1 MRFCSFWCLKNFGF
15 PYILL
20 RISFP
25 VTDDLF
31 FLGFAD
37 VCCYFVL
44 LYPGLELRFCCSYSR
59 FVFGSSWPLCWLSC
73 VKSFHLCI
81 WFLCILLWTEKL
93 KKGVTFVW
101 FWFGLVLYYF
111 GLKTNV
117 TFVWFSFCSLLF
129 ILPPLWFCVSV
140 RFDWCLKSFY
150 LCIWFLFYSLYFS
163 ASFFSGYS
171 LPFFWGFA
179 NVCCYFVL
187 LSRFL
192 FFCIFLFRLLFTFF
206 FFGFANVCCYFV
218 LLSRFWTA
226 LLLFF
231 FDYFHWPS
239 LYLVPF
245 DSLPIC
251 LFL

>member
-1 MRFCSFWCLKNFGF
+1 MLCYDIRLF
-15 PYILL
+15 
-20 RISFP
+20 
-25 VTDDLF
+25 F

-93 KKGVTFVW
+93 KKGMTFVWFW
-101 FWFGLVLYYF
+101 FWFGLVLYCF

-117 TFVWFSFCSLLF
+117 GFVWFSFCCLLF

-150 LCIWFLFYSLYFS
+150 LCIWFLFYSLYFL

-171 LPFFWGFA
+171 LPFFLGFP

-192 FFCIFLFRLLFTFF
+192 FFYIFLFRLLFTYFSSFFLSYLFSLILTYFYPLFSFF
-206 FFGFANVCCYFV
+206 FSF
-218 LLSRFWTA
+218 S
-226 LLLFF
+226 LFF
-231 FDYFHWPS
+231 WIFLLGSS
-239 LYLVPF
+239 LTF
-245 DSLPIC
+245 
-251 LFL
+251 FG

>member
-1 MRFCSFWCLKNFGF
+1 MF
-15 PYILL
+15 
-20 RISFP
+20 
-25 VTDDLF
+25 
-31 FLGFAD
+31 
-37 VCCYFVL
+37 
-44 LYPGLELRFCCSYSR
+44 
-59 FVFGSSWPLCWLSC
+59 CWLLLIVYLIDC
-73 VKSFHLCI
+73 VWLCFWLMCYYTCFCLI
-81 WFLCILLWTEKL
+81 NIEWF
-93 KKGVTFVW
+93 
-101 FWFGLVLYYF
+101 
-111 GLKTNV
+111 
-117 TFVWFSFCSLLF
+117 
-129 ILPPLWFCVSV
+129 
-140 RFDWCLKSFY
+140 
-150 LCIWFLFYSLYFS
+150 FYSLYFS
-163 ASFFSGYS
+163 ASFFSSYS
-171 LPFFWGFA
+171 LPFFLGFA

-251 LFL
+251 WFLKTPLITKCCRYTIFGFEYVYVFHCQWYFVSCDVRI

>member
-1 MRFCSFWCLKNFGF
+1 MLQ
-15 PYILL
+15 
-20 RISFP
+20 
-25 VTDDLF
+25 
-31 FLGFAD
+31 LGTS
-37 VCCYFVL
+37 
-44 LYPGLELRFCCSYSR
+44 LELIYDPF
-59 FVFGSSWPLCWLSC
+59 
-73 VKSFHLCI
+73 
-81 WFLCILLWTEKL
+81 
-93 KKGVTFVW
+93 W
-101 FWFGLVLYYF
+101 FWFGLVLYCF

-117 TFVWFSFCSLLF
+117 GFVWFSFCCLLF

-206 FFGFANVCCYFV
+206 FFGFANVCCRVFV
-218 LLSRFWTA
+218 SNSWWACGLAGSISGIFLKLTHGIAEAPSNIYSEA
-226 LLLFF
+226 KYGIYVLI
-231 FDYFHWPS
+231 HWG
-239 LYLVPF
+239 YYKF
-245 DSLPIC
+245 TITQ
-251 LFL
+251 